1 MDAEFIHLNVILNT
15 TISIEQ
21 DEYSHTVSL
30 SANLALL
37 IGSCLG
43 LPNSHQRED
52 TLAWNI
58 W

>member
-1 MDAEFIHLNVILNT
+1 MDAEFVQLSVILNT
-15 TISIEQ
+15 TFSTDQ

-37 IGSCLG
+37 VGSCLG

-58 W
+58 